1 MAPDPKLNAAVRD
14 IGAYA
19 RSLHGGLWWATW
31 VSVGV
36 VGVAA
41 AGAGFSAG
49 ESGVAL
55 GVPGIL
61 ALVVALVLMWFE
73 SQQAA
78 RIRTAEQVAPAAVVM
93 PFVVT
98 AYLPHQLDAAGKA
111 VGRRAPY
118 IRYPGH
124 GLLVVDSTGVRV
136 FSGWA
141 FVTDVAIPSTAIEDV
156 ALGTI
161 EYPFGSAQS
170 VDLLIECATGPV
182 RVSFQ
187 PMRVPAR
194 FFGVERP
201 EIIAGYVEALRTAS
215 RKHDPVG

>member
-1 MAPDPKLNAAVRD
+1 MAPDPKLDAAVRD
-14 IGAYA
+14 IDAYA

-55 GVPGIL
+55 GLTGIL
-61 ALVVALVLMWFE
+61 AVIVALVLTWFE

-78 RIRTAEQVAPAAVVM
+78 RIRTAKQVAPAAAVM

-98 AYLPHQLDAAGKA
+98 ARLAHQLDSAGKA

-118 IRYPGH
+118 VPYPGY

-141 FVTDVAIPSTAIEDV
+141 FATEVAIPSTAIEDV

-161 EYPFGSAQS
+161 EYSFGVAQS
-170 VDLLIECATGPV
+170 VDLLMECATGPV

-187 PMRVPAR
+187 PMRVPTR

-215 RKHDPVG
+215 RRRDPVG